1 MGVAWN
7 EKCKNSRFMYTKTI
21 HKQGKTHGSN
31 YAHILQRFCTK
42 IGAKKDQNG
51 SNLAPKGAP
60 GATRAPKMVGKG
72 SIRDVEKPLR
82 VHKGPQEAP
91 KGP

>member
-1 MGVAWN
+1 MQ
-7 EKCKNSRFMYTKTI
+7 EFMIYVYKTI

-31 YAHILQRFCTK
+31 YAHILLRFCTK

-60 GATRAPKMVGKG
+60 GATRAPKMDVNG
-72 SIRDVEKPLR
+72 SIRDVEKL
-82 VHKGPQEAP
+82 HKGRGGAL
-91 KGP
+91 KGL